1 MLTPS
6 HAHGVPG
13 AHDGDVGSTMIAPL
27 EPPLDPPDDE
37 PEGAP
42 DDPPDDEL
50 VVSGAL
56 FWTVHATMKV
66 ETARNETRVR
76 IMTRG

>member
-1 MLTPS
+1 
-6 HAHGVPG
+6 VPG

-27 EPPLDPPDDE
+27 EPPLEPPLDPPLDPPDDE
-37 PEGAP
+37 PEGVP